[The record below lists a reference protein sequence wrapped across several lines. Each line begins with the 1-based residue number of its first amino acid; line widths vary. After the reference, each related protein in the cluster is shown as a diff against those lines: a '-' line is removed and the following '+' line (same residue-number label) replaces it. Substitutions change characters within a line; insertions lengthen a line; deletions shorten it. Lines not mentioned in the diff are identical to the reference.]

1 MHKISKF
8 RILDF
13 RGGDSQEFFSVSN
26 DTIANMNGMKV
37 VHAQGKS
44 TMTVGKRL
52 IKQAENGKE
61 YLLSVGQHA
70 AIIRRTN
77 DGKLQYLE
85 LQAPSDY
92 IIGGWQKFEEHLGVT
107 LRDRFGCT
115 KKAYSG
121 LEKTKVM
128 FDLENC
134 DLNTNEFKSLLGY
147 LNTSVNEQQKGI
159 GGDIK

>member
-44 TMTVGKRL
+44 TITVGKRL

-85 LQAPSDY
+85 LQAPSDH
-92 IIGGWQKFEEHLGVT
+92 IIGGWQEFEEHLGI
-107 LRDRFGCT
+107 
-115 KKAYSG
+115 
-121 LEKTKVM
+121 
-128 FDLENC
+128 N
-134 DLNTNEFKSLLGY
+134 
-147 LNTSVNEQQKGI
+147 
-159 GGDIK
+159 IKR